1 MMIMLDESASLTK
14 ADYEKTKKF
23 ASNLANSV
31 TSDTTHVAVAQ
42 FSNKVEFITGRM
54 NEKEE
59 FEGGFLDDSKK
70 IDKFL
75 KRAKQTE
82 PNFETRIKTALLW
95 SAENFQHKS
104 SRNGAK
110 KTSGSL

>member
-1 MMIMLDESASLTK
+1 MIIMLDQSASLK
-14 ADYEKTKKF
+14 KVDYEKTKKF

-42 FSNKVEFITGRM
+42 FSNEVEFITFKQTDKGII
-54 NEKEE
+54 
-59 FEGGFLDDSKK
+59 GGFLDDSKK

-75 KRAKQTE
+75 KKADQTE
-82 PNFETRIKTALLW
+82 PNFETRIRKALLW
-95 SAENFQHKS
+95 VAAEFQGET